1 MLKMKRQGIKE
12 IKLFIIINEI
22 FIKSIIHLYLEINYK
37 NVVNSLWSIIAID

>member
-12 IKLFIIINEI
+12 IKLFIIIYEI

-37 NVVNSLWSIIAID
+37 NVLNSLWSIIAID